1 MCAGFNITD
10 KQVEF
15 LDDETLQLVL
25 ERSDK
30 LAASSLEQL
39 RNSSD
44 RAYTLFGFLLTIF
57 SGVTAYL
64 INCEDLAML
73 IIVCTLWIGTGI
85 ATGMMFSQAI
95 QVHRFK
101 NIGNDP
107 KMFITEDLLQA
118 YKTNKAYRHML
129 LVAAIEESQECYD
142 INSAAL
148 KRRAYMVGK
157 VMGVIKATV
166 IAVALLSILVKI
178 LLF

>member
-1 MCAGFNITD
+1 MRADFNITD

-15 LDDETLQLVL
+15 LDDDTLRLIL
-25 ERSDK
+25 ERSDR
-30 LAASSLEQL
+30 LATSSLEQL

-64 INCEDLAML
+64 LNCEDKGML
-73 IIVCTLWIGTGI
+73 IIGCTLWIGTGI
-85 ATGMMFSQAI
+85 ATGMMFSKAI

-101 NIGNDP
+101 NIGNEP
-107 KMFITEDLLQA
+107 KMFITEELLQA

-129 LVAAIEESQECYD
+129 LIAAIEEGQECYE
-142 INSAAL
+142 INSATL
-148 KRRAYMVGK
+148 KRRACMVGK

-166 IAVALLSILVKI
+166 IAVALLSILVKV